1 MIFYLA
7 SLESINKE
15 WNWVRSSSQR
25 RLCPRSSYVCSRY
38 HGPRVPV
45 TALCVRLLSYTN
57 AKERER
63 ERGGERGT
71 RIPQF
76 LPCKHDPVLSSISPA
91 PLFSFICP
99 SSSAS
104 LGGLRNWPGIDI
116 SGPSRAQNPSCTT
129 AFSLARFLRSP
140 PSFHPIHLLPPSNHR
155 LAGIP

>member
-1 MIFYLA
+1 MELGPIVKSKKTLPSLFIRLLA
-7 SLESINKE
+7 LSWPS
-15 WNWVRSSSQR
+15 
-25 RLCPRSSYVCSRY
+25 CSRDCL
-38 HGPRVPV
+38 VCA
-45 TALCVRLLSYTN
+45 ALIIHKR
-57 AKERER
+57 KGERER
-63 ERGGERGT
+63 EGGERGT